1 MNIIKLNATDST
13 NSFLRRMGQS
23 LPLDDFTVV
32 VAKYQSNGRGQMG
45 TQWSSE
51 SGKNL
56 MFSVYR
62 KITDLRIDNSFYISM
77 VAALSVYDAV
87 MQLGL
92 IQVKLKWPN
101 DILADQKKIAGILI
115 ENILKQNDFRGTII
129 GVGLNVNQTD
139 FNNLPKAS
147 SLRMLLGKTLDLD
160 EVLDTILVKMQYYFS
175 ILEVGDFQKLKQAYE
190 AKLYR
195 KDKPSTFKDVEGN
208 MFSGFIRGVSE
219 SGNLLV
225 EVEDHIVKEFGLK
238 QIQLLF

>member
-101 DILADQKKIAGILI
+101 DILADQKKIAGA
-115 ENILKQNDFRGTII
+115 
-129 GVGLNVNQTD
+129 NV
-139 FNNLPKAS
+139 
-147 SLRMLLGKTLDLD
+147 
-160 EVLDTILVKMQYYFS
+160 
-175 ILEVGDFQKLKQAYE
+175 VGDK
-190 AKLYR
+190 
-195 KDKPSTFKDVEGN
+195 
-208 MFSGFIRGVSE
+208 FI
-219 SGNLLV
+219 
-225 EVEDHIVKEFGLK
+225 FG
-238 QIQLLF
+238 

>member
-1 MNIIKLNATDST
+1 
-13 NSFLRRMGQS
+13 
-23 LPLDDFTVV
+23 
-32 VAKYQSNGRGQMG
+32 
-45 TQWSSE
+45 
-51 SGKNL
+51 
-56 MFSVYR
+56 
-62 KITDLRIDNSFYISM
+62 
-77 VAALSVYDAV
+77 
-87 MQLGL
+87 
-92 IQVKLKWPN
+92 
-101 DILADQKKIAGILI
+101 
-115 ENILKQNDFRGTII
+115 
-129 GVGLNVNQTD
+129 
-139 FNNLPKAS
+139 
-147 SLRMLLGKTLDLD
+147 MLLGTSLYLD